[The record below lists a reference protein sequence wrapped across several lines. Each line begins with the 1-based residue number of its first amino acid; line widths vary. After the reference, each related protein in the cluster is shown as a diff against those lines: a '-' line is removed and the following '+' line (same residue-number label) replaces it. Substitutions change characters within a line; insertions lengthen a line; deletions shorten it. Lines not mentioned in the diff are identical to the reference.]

1 MQEVNTSGALVR
13 PGEHVGAESGAPA
26 RRVHPALVR
35 PVLLAGVERPVIALE
50 VTVAAGLLMSVGPHL
65 ITLGIVALVVGV
77 IHPTMAW
84 LTARDPMATAVYVR
98 SLRWRAYYPPHAD
111 PRTALRRASRARVSL
126 PPLA

>member
-1 MQEVNTSGALVR
+1 MNTSAELSSPPVVV
-13 PGEHVGAESGAPA
+13 PG

-35 PVLLAGVERPVIALE
+35 PVLMAGVERPVLALE
-50 VTVAAGLLMSVGPHL
+50 VTVAVGLLMSVGPRL
-65 ITLGIVALVVGV
+65 VTLGVVALVVGV

-111 PRTALRRASRARVSL
+111 PRAAVRRASRARASL
-126 PPLA
+126 PSPT

>member
-1 MQEVNTSGALVR
+1 MNTSG
-13 PGEHVGAESGAPA
+13 ESSQTSVVLPA

-35 PVLLAGVERPVIALE
+35 PVLMAGVERPILALE
-50 VTVAAGLLMSVGPHL
+50 VTVAIGLLMTVGPRL
-65 ITLGIVALVVGV
+65 ATIGVVALVVGV

-111 PRTALRRASRARVSL
+111 PRAALRRASRARASL
-126 PPLA
+126 PLLT